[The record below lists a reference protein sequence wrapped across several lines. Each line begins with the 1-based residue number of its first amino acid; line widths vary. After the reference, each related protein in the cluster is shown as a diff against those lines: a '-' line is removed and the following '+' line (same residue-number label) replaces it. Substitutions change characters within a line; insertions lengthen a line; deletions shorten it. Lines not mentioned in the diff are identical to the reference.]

1 MKSRGGALTI
11 ILAVSLSALAAPANP
26 DIFQLIN
33 KGDTTGVV
41 LALKHN
47 PALLKAKDGHG
58 RTPLTQA
65 ILVRQDEI
73 AKFLVAKG
81 SPVTAFD
88 AAALGETSILREMVA
103 ANPALLKVKDG
114 GGLTL
119 LMWAAFRH
127 HRETVE
133 MLVAQGAPLDIYA
146 AAALGLTDKVKEFIA
161 ADSRTLVGQG
171 PAEMTALQVA
181 VGAGS
186 FDAAKLLLDNGAD
199 PDSANQW
206 GTPLFDA
213 ARHGDADMIKL
224 LLSHGAKKDYFVPG
238 FGTAYTVALA
248 AGHKE
253 VAELL
258 RP

>member
-1 MKSRGGALTI
+1 MRIPRRFAAIFVALT
-11 ILAVSLSALAAPANP
+11 LWLCAVALAADP

-33 KGDTTGVV
+33 KGDVTGVA

-47 PALLKAKDGHG
+47 PALIKAKDGHG
-58 RTPLTQA
+58 RTPLTRAIQA
-65 ILVRQDEI
+65 RQDEI

-81 SPVTAFD
+81 SPLTAFD

-114 GGLTL
+114 GGVTL

-133 MLVAQGAPLDIYA
+133 MLVAQGAPMDIYA

-161 ADSRTLVGQG
+161 ADPRTLVGQG

-186 FDAAKLLLDNGAD
+186 FDAAKLLLDKGAD
-199 PDSANQW
+199 PNSVPI
-206 GTPLFDA
+206 GVPRCSTPPD
-213 ARHGDADMIKL
+213 
-224 LLSHGAKKDYFVPG
+224 VVTP
-238 FGTAYTVALA
+238 T
-248 AGHKE
+248 
-253 VAELL
+253 
-258 RP
+258 

>member
-1 MKSRGGALTI
+1 MI
-11 ILAVSLSALAAPANP
+11 AVLVFGLNGMAAPADP

-33 KGDTTGVV
+33 RGDVTGVA
-41 LALKHN
+41 LALKDR
-47 PALLKAKDGHG
+47 PALIKAKDGYG
-58 RTPLTQA
+58 RTLLTRAIQA
-65 ILVRQDEI
+65 RQDEI

-81 SPVTAFD
+81 SPLTGFD
-88 AAALGETSILREMVA
+88 AAALGETSILREMVM

-114 GGLTL
+114 AGLTL

-146 AAALGLTDKVKEFIA
+146 AAALDLTDKVKEFLA

-171 PAEMTALQVA
+171 PGEMTPLQVA

-186 FDAAKLLLDNGAD
+186 FDAAKLLLDKGAD
-199 PDSANQW
+199 PNSATDW
-206 GTPLFDA
+206 GTALFDA
-213 ARHGDADMIKL
+213 ARRGDADMIKL
-224 LLSHGAKKDYFVPG
+224 LLSHGARKDYFVPG
-238 FGTAYTVALA
+238 FGTAYTYALA
-248 AGHKE
+248 NGHKE

-258 RP
+258 KP